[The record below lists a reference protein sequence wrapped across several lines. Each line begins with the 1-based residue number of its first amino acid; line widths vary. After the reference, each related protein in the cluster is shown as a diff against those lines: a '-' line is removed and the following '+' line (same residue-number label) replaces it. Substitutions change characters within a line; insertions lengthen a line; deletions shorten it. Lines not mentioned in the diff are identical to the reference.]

1 LPGETGTA
9 VAAAGATKAPEV
21 EEDPANAPVKPSTAV
36 KASGRKAGKQPG
48 SPGYGRTQK
57 LAVTGTCDHRPE
69 HCSVCARA
77 ISANAP
83 AKPYTA
89 WDEVDIAP
97 PVEGQV
103 GLLFSVIRHILFET
117 DCDHCGHMS
126 AVRSPGGP
134 RERMS
139 GTRSSW
145 VNGVWFGPQLAGL
158 IVFLALRLRLSR
170 PRIREALM
178 EMFGLLLSVGV
189 IDETIRSDGYRVY
202 RAWLNR
208 LRCWPHLIRKLQ
220 GLAESSDGRVAGI
233 GQEMEGLMKT
243 LEKAIYAA
251 RVEPPP
257 EGLPI
262 LYAAQVDRLKRLC
275 TAHWSDAH
283 SALRS
288 VAREFLYDWEVIMRP
303 LAEPHLPLS
312 NNAAEQALRHWV
324 IARNISHGTH
334 SEAGTRAF
342 ALLASVIET
351 CNRRGAS
358 SWRYLSRHRHP
369 CGSQG
374 PGASPAS
381 PYPGSRVKTEGV

>member
-1 LPGETGTA
+1 L
-9 VAAAGATKAPEV
+9 
-21 EEDPANAPVKPSTAV
+21 
-36 KASGRKAGKQPG
+36 
-48 SPGYGRTQK
+48 
-57 LAVTGTCDHRPE
+57 
-69 HCSVCARA
+69 
-77 ISANAP
+77 
-83 AKPYTA
+83 
-89 WDEVDIAP
+89 
-97 PVEGQV
+97 
-103 GLLFSVIRHILFET
+103 
-117 DCDHCGHMS
+117 
-126 AVRSPGGP
+126 
-134 RERMS
+134 
-139 GTRSSW
+139 
-145 VNGVWFGPQLAGL
+145 QLC
-158 IVFLALRLRLSR
+158 RR
-170 PRIREALM
+170 
-178 EMFGLLLSVGV
+178 
-189 IDETIRSDGYRVY
+189 DT
-202 RAWLNR
+202 
-208 LRCWPHLIRKLQ
+208 KLQ